1 MQPPKS
7 KEKSAQNAPLDDVE
21 ITDIPFFK
29 TEVGFSQMRPNIIF
43 GIICI
48 FIIIV
53 TYFPFGIN
61 WLTTSVF
68 VLCALFVLLNINQI
82 RKWYVVPLCVDINHP
97 FVQDEPMGLSHVKVR
112 TDQGWR
118 VVGDYRLKL
127 SQDPLSKEWR
137 LHIDDEE
144 MSMFG
149 TWDKI
154 GNEKSRSTYLSL
166 VNQALALRDTVNQKE
181 DAFDDAR
188 NRETQETGLL
198 EREWMEIEAL
208 EVKSPIGRLF
218 QKDE

>member
-29 TEVGFSQMRPNIIF
+29 TEVGLSQMRPNIIF

-61 WLTTSVF
+61 WLTTCVF

-198 EREWMEIEAL
+198 EREWMGLEAL

>member
-7 KEKSAQNAPLDDVE
+7 KKDSAPSTLLDEVE
-21 ITDIPFFK
+21 VNDIPFFK
-29 TEVGFSQMRPNIIF
+29 TEVGISQMRPNIIF
-43 GIICI
+43 GMI
-48 FIIIV
+48 FAIIIIV
-53 TYFPFGIN
+53 TYFTFGVN
-61 WLTTSVF
+61 WFTICVF
-68 VLCALFVLLNINQI
+68 MLSAMFVLLNLNQV
-82 RKWYVVPLCVDINHP
+82 RKWYAVPLCVDINHP
-97 FVQDEPMGLSHVKVR
+97 FVQDEPMGLSHVKVK

-118 VVGDYRLKL
+118 VVRDYRLKL

-154 GNEKSRSTYLSL
+154 GNEKSRTTYLSL
-166 VNQALALRDTVNQKE
+166 VNQALALRDTVNQAE
-181 DAFDDAR
+181 DAFEDAR
-188 NRETQETGLL
+188 NRESQETGLL
-198 EREWMEIEAL
+198 EREWMELEAL

>member
-7 KEKSAQNAPLDDVE
+7 KKDSAPSTPLDEVE
-21 ITDIPFFK
+21 LNDIPFFK
-29 TEVGFSQMRPNIIF
+29 TEVGITQMKPNLIF
-43 GIICI
+43 GMI
-48 FIIIV
+48 FVIIIIV
-53 TYFPFGIN
+53 TYFLFGVSWFTIC
-61 WLTTSVF
+61 
-68 VLCALFVLLNINQI
+68 VLILSAMFVLLNLNQV
-82 RKWYVVPLCVDINHP
+82 RKWYAVPLCVDINHP
-97 FVQDEPMGLSHVKVR
+97 FVQDEPMGLSHVKVK

-154 GNEKSRSTYLSL
+154 GNEKSRTTYLSL
-166 VNQALALRDTVNQKE
+166 VNQALALRDTVNQAE
-181 DAFDDAR
+181 DVFEDAR
-188 NRETQETGLL
+188 NRESQETGLL
-198 EREWMEIEAL
+198 EREWMELEAL